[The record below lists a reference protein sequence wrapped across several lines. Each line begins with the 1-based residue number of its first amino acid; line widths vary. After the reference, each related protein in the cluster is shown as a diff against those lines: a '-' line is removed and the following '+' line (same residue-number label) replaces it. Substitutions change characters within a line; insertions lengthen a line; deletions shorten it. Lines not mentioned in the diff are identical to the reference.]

1 MCLAAPMQIIK
12 IIDESQAI
20 AQVKSIELTVNIDL
34 LDNAQI
40 GDYILVHVGM
50 ALAKISAEKAEESL
64 ALMSDDE
71 LYESLK

>member
-1 MCLAAPMQIIK
+1 MCLAAPMQIVK

-50 ALAKISAEKAEESL
+50 ALAKISAQKAEESL
-64 ALMSDDE
+64 AFISDDE